1 MKHFNIKN
9 FDRGW
14 IIGNFDNSVLKT
26 EDFELGIKNYKSG
39 EFNPNHLHKLSKE
52 INFIISG
59 IVKFN
64 EEYFSAGDV
73 VVVEENE
80 CSFFECIE
88 DCCIVVARNK
98 SISTDKYEC

>member
-1 MKHFNIKN
+1 MRHFNIKN

-26 EDFELGIKNYKSG
+26 EEFELGIKNYKSG

-52 INFIISG
+52 INFIVSG

-64 EEYFSAGDV
+64 EEYFGAGDV